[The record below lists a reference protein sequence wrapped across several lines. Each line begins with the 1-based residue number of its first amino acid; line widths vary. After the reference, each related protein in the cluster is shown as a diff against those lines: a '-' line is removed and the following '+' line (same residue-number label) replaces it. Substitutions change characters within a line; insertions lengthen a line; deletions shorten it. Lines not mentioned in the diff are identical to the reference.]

1 MARRKWVGFELKKG
15 FLDNGSSPD
24 YDLHVLK
31 LLPTLSLQ
39 NPAPPG
45 PGHPNSDSAV
55 LPLPVS
61 PGHHLVIDMLGYFSV
76 APLYLLI

>member
-1 MARRKWVGFELKKG
+1 MARRKWVGFELKG

-24 YDLHVLK
+24 YDPHVLK
-31 LLPTLSLQ
+31 PLPAPSLQ
-39 NPAPPG
+39 SPAPPG
-45 PGHPNSDSAV
+45 PGPPNWDSAV

-61 PGHHLVIDMLGYFSV
+61 PGHHLVIDMPEDFSV